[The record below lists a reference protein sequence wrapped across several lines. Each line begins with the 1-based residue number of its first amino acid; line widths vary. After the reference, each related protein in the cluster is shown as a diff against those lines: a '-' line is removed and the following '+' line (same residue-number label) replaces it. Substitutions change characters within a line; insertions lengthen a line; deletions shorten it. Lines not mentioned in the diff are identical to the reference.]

1 MGAWGPGCFENDAA
15 VDWTLELVRTS
26 GFALVEG
33 TLDNLLAAEP
43 DELDA
48 SDVEEAIAAADLAA
62 HAAAPGVA
70 GLPHAL
76 QDWIERI
83 GAGPSPAL
91 LGKARAAVRKIRD
104 EPSELRELWE
114 ASDDFQGWLASL
126 DGLLGRL
133 NG

>member
-1 MGAWGPGCFENDAA
+1 MN
-15 VDWTLELVRTS
+15 WTLPKV
-26 GFALVEG
+26 
-33 TLDNLLAAEP
+33 
-43 DELDA
+43 
-48 SDVEEAIAAADLAA
+48 
-62 HAAAPGVA
+62 
-70 GLPHAL
+70 L

-91 LGKARAAVRKIRD
+91 LAKARAAVRKIRD

-114 ASDDFQGWLASL
+114 ESDDFQGWLASL